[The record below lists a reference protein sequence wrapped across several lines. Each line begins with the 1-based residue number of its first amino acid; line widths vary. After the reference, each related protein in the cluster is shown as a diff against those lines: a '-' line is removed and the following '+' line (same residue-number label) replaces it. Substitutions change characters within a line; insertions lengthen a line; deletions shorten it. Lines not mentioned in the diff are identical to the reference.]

1 MQTLQRTCCAIV
13 AAAAAWLAL
22 PAARAIAD
30 EVRLRTGG
38 GAAIGTLPS
47 SGNSVGVGLGAAAN
61 AGASGSG
68 SAGLDLNPPGSTDFQ
83 TSPLTVPDGLD
94 RFSIR
99 GGDSKGQVSVI
110 YKFVK
115 TKF

>member
-1 MQTLQRTCCAIV
+1 MQTLQRTSCAIV

-22 PAARAIAD
+22 PAAPAIAD
-30 EVRLRTGG
+30 EVRLRVGG
-38 GAAIGTLPS
+38 GAALGTLPS
-47 SGNSVGVGLGAAAN
+47 GSNSVGVGLGAAAN
-61 AGASGSG
+61 AGASGS
-68 SAGLDLNPPGSTDFQ
+68 AGLDLSPPGSTDFQ

>member
-1 MQTLQRTCCAIV
+1 MQTLQRTSCAIV

-22 PAARAIAD
+22 PAAPAIAD
-30 EVRLRTGG
+30 DVRLRTGG
-38 GAAIGTLPS
+38 GAVIGALPS
-47 SGNSVGVGLGAAAN
+47 SGNSLGVGLGAAAN
-61 AGASGSG
+61 AGASGS
-68 SAGLDLNPPGSTDFQ
+68 AGLDLNPSGSTDFQ

>member
-1 MQTLQRTCCAIV
+1 MQTLQRTSCAIV

-22 PAARAIAD
+22 PAASAIAD

-47 SGNSVGVGLGAAAN
+47 SSNSVGAGLGAAAN
-61 AGASGSG
+61 AGASGN
-68 SAGLDLNPPGSTDFQ
+68 AGLDLNPPAPTNFES
-83 TSPLTVPDGLD
+83 SPLTVPDGLD
-94 RFSIR
+94 RLSIR